1 MLVLSYRWF
10 GQQSTGLGRSNKIVS
25 VTYNLAQSKR
35 KGKER
40 FMAGVAAPL
49 AGIDAPEPGAARAWP
64 SSASAYWALFV
75 IVLATFLVFFD
86 AVTFAMLAEQ
96 IKKDFGLTDAQLGF
110 LAGPA
115 SIICYFFVGIPLA
128 RLADIYP
135 RKYVLAGGAAIVGV
149 IISLGGFAQNFAQF
163 VMSRV
168 FLAAGGSAHAPAA
181 YSLLADAF
189 PPKKLTRAFALLQ
202 FGFIGGTTIGPLVGG
217 TLVVMSAGW
226 GTSEILG
233 LRIFGWQW
241 ILIALGVP
249 SLLVAA
255 LFLTVK
261 EPPRMAPSSEA
272 VQPPRNAGLGRS
284 IITFMGWDA
293 AKAIHANG
301 RVYYP
306 MFGAL
311 ALSAVEVFGIQF
323 WRVPFMI
330 RQFGWNPQE
339 IGAAL
344 GLTILVGSLVGL
356 PVGGF
361 FVEWLAKRYKDANV
375 RAACII
381 FAGTTISTIVAL
393 LMPTGWGSMI
403 GFGFAAMF
411 GIAGAVPQNAAIQRV
426 APNAMRGQVT
436 AFYLF
441 MFTFFGAMGS
451 FFIGLVSQYVVADP
465 QKIGLSL
472 LITASSLLPLAT
484 FLMYKAVR
492 PYREEVI
499 RLEAL
504 EQTPA

>member
-1 MLVLSYRWF
+1 
-10 GQQSTGLGRSNKIVS
+10 
-25 VTYNLAQSKR
+25 
-35 KGKER
+35 
-40 FMAGVAAPL
+40 MA
-49 AGIDAPEPGAARAWP
+49 DAPIPAPATAKPHEARVWP
-64 SSASAYWALFV
+64 SSRSAYWALFV
-75 IVLATFLVFFD
+75 IVLATFLTFFD
-86 AVTFAMLAEQ
+86 AVTFGMMAEQ

-135 RKYVLAGGAAIVGV
+135 RKYVLAGGAAIVGI
-149 IISLGGFAQNFAQF
+149 IISLGGLAQTFAQF
-163 VMSRV
+163 ILSRV
-168 FLAAGGSAHAPAA
+168 FLAAGGSAHAPAS

-226 GTSEILG
+226 GTSEFLG

-241 ILIALGVP
+241 ILIALGFP

-255 LFLTVK
+255 LFLTIK
-261 EPPRMAPSSEA
+261 EPPRVPLNNAT
-272 VQPPRNAGLGRS
+272 QPPRNAGLGRS
-284 IITFMGWDA
+284 ILTFMGWDA

-311 ALSAVEVFGIQF
+311 ALSAVEVFGLQF

-344 GLTILVGSLVGL
+344 SLTILIASLVGL
-356 PVGGF
+356 PLGGF

-381 FAGTTISTIVAL
+381 FAGTTTSTIVAL

-403 GFGFAAMF
+403 AFGFAAMF

-451 FFIGLVSQYVVADP
+451 FFIGLVSQYVVVDP

-472 LITASSLLPLAT
+472 LITASTLLPLAT
-484 FLMYKAVR
+484 FLMYKAIR
-492 PYREEVI
+492 PYRDEVE
-499 RLEAL
+499 RLDAL
-504 EQTPA
+504 ETFG